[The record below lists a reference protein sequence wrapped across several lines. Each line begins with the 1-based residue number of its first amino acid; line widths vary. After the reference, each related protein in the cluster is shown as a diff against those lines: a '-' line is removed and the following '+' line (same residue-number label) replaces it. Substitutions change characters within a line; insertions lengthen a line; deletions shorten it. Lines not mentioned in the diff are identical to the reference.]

1 MTHNFIL
8 VADDYEALENKI
20 QEIKSS
26 YQVDYDTVQY
36 NLKDES
42 IYSLVDELTTISLF
56 AEPKFVIAKGAEA
69 LLDKTDKPFLSLL
82 GAMNQVDSENILVL
96 VFMLSA
102 DTKFDYQNEQFVQLK
117 RFSSLFEIKTKNIK
131 LDEYAMKRLKEDGYV
146 IDEHALALLIS
157 YMDSLSKLKVT
168 IDLLESYCLETKKIT
183 TEIITQ
189 MVNEPLDDNVYAL
202 IDAVLT
208 NNKQLMMKGYR
219 DLKLKS
225 IQASTLVSLLLNKF
239 QEMYNVSI
247 LIKGRMSQEA
257 IANLFHVSTG
267 RAYYM
272 IKNAKETSL
281 NAITKHLRLLNELD
295 YKIKTG
301 KIDANLGLE
310 LYFLS

>member
-8 VADDYEALENKI
+8 IADDYEALENKI
-20 QEIKSS
+20 QEIQSS

-69 LLDKTDKPFLSLL
+69 LLGKTDKPFLSLL

-131 LDEYAMKRLKEDGYV
+131 LDEYAMKRLKEDGYE

-281 NAITKHLRLLNELD
+281 NAISKHLKLLNELD

>member
-20 QEIKSS
+20 QEIQSS

-56 AEPKFVIAKGAEA
+56 SEPKFVIAKGAEA
-69 LLDKTDKPFLSLL
+69 LLGKTDKPFLSLL

-131 LDEYAMKRLKEDGYV
+131 LDEYAMKRLKEDGYE

-281 NAITKHLRLLNELD
+281 NAISKHLKLLNELD

>member
-8 VADDYEALENKI
+8 VADDFEAVENKI

-26 YQVDYDTVQY
+26 YQVDYDMVQY
-36 NLKDES
+36 NMKDES

-69 LLDKTDKPFLSLL
+69 LLGKTDKPFLSLL
-82 GAMNQVDSENILVL
+82 GAMNQVDSDNILVL

-117 RFSSLFEIKTKNIK
+117 RFSSFFEIKTKNIK
-131 LDEYAMKRLKEDGYV
+131 LDEYAKKRLIEDDYV
-146 IDEHALALLIS
+146 IDEHALNLLIS

-168 IDLLESYCLETKKIT
+168 IDLLESYCLETKTIT

-208 NNKQLMMKGYR
+208 NNKQLMLKGYR

-257 IANLFHVSTG
+257 IANLFHVSPG

-281 NAITKHLRLLNELD
+281 NAISKHLKLLNELD